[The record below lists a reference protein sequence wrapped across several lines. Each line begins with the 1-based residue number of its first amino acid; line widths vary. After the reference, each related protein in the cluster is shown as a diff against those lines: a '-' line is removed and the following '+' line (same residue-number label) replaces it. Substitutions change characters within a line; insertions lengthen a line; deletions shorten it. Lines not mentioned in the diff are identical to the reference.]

1 MESYVYGTTYAYA
14 IRTYEMGLFG
24 FILLMVVILAIIGLG
39 WKTFSTGVN
48 IGFDKAVNVGT
59 P

>member
-1 MESYVYGTTYAYA
+1 
-14 IRTYEMGLFG
+14 MGLFG

-39 WKTFSTGVN
+39 WKTFSTGIN